1 MKNKLTIVTTLNDSG
16 EVLYKV
22 QDFHNIYML
31 TTNKAVAENTYKL
44 LKQEYNREHSNA
56 S

>member
-1 MKNKLTIVTTLNDSG
+1 MKNRLMIVTALNDSG
-16 EVLYKV
+16 EILYKV
-22 QDFHNIYML
+22 QDLHNIYML

-44 LKQEYNREHSNA
+44 LKQEYNRERSNA